1 VLEAFLSALAVF
13 RFATDLAPTLLH
25 TPDPNHPEGR

>member
-1 VLEAFLSALAVF
+1 VF
-13 RFATDLAPTLLH
+13 RFATDLAPTLLP